1 MRRRVPGRTTTGSV
15 VGCMAAV
22 LALAAG
28 EARGQAPAWPTKPI
42 RIIVPYAPGG
52 PFDEVARILSQRL
65 HESWGQPV
73 LVENRS
79 GAGGS
84 IAAEFVARSA
94 PDGYTLLHGNAGP
107 LTINPSLMRKVGYD
121 PVRDFAPVSLLLTSA
136 MVLVVHPS
144 LPVRSVADLVRL
156 ARAHP
161 GELNYASAG
170 VGNLQHL
177 GMESLQAR
185 AGIRMNHVPYKGAA
199 PAFVDIFGGRI
210 GLMFANVVGA
220 MPHIKAGKLR
230 AVAVSSAR
238 RSASLPEVPAVAETY
253 PGFDMPAWMGI
264 LAAAATP
271 RDIVARLSAEFAR
284 IMQHPEVRPRL
295 IAQGADPVGGSPAD
309 LAAVIAR
316 ELELYGSI
324 IRQSG
329 IRPE

>member
-1 MRRRVPGRTTTGSV
+1 MHGLVLVASCLPLVVAAASPDYPRRT
-15 VGCMAAV
+15 
-22 LALAAG
+22 
-28 EARGQAPAWPTKPI
+28 I
-42 RIIVPYAPGG
+42 RMIVAFSPGG
-52 PFDEVARILSQRL
+52 GTDITGRIAAQAIAEGL
-65 HESWGQPV
+65 GQPV
-73 LVENRS
+73 VVDNRPGS
-79 GAGGS
+79 GGIIGTQM
-84 IAAEFVARSA
+84 AARAL
-94 PDGYTLLHGNAGP
+94 PDGYTLITGGTGSHA
-107 LTINPSLMRKVGYD
+107 INPALYKDIPYD

>member
-1 MRRRVPGRTTTGSV
+1 MQERHGTMPRAA
-15 VGCMAAV
+15 MAGVALVATV
-22 LALAAG
+22 LGAQSGHA
-28 EARGQAPAWPTKPI
+28 QSWPAKPI
-42 RIIVPYAPGG
+42 RIVVPYAPGG
-52 PFDEVARILSQRL
+52 PFDEVARVLSQRL
-65 HESWGQPV
+65 NEAWGQPV

-107 LTINPSLMRKVGYD
+107 LTINPNLMRKVGYD

-177 GMESLQAR
+177 GMESLQSR

-230 AVAVSSAR
+230 PVAVSSAK
-238 RSASLPEVPAVAETY
+238 RSASLPEVPSVSETY

-271 RDIVARLSAEFAR
+271 RDIVSRLSGEFAR
-284 IMQHPEVRPRL
+284 IMQHPEVRARL
-295 IAQGADPVGGSPAD
+295 VAQGADPVGGSPAD

-324 IRQSG
+324 IRSSG

>member
-1 MRRRVPGRTTTGSV
+1 MQAGYPGDGRSRVIASV
-15 VGCMAAV
+15 ALV
-22 LALAAG
+22 ALATAG
-28 EARGQAPAWPTKPI
+28 SAMAQAWPAKPI

-52 PFDEVARILSQRL
+52 PFDEVARILSQRMN
-65 HESWGQPV
+65 ESWGQPV
-73 LVENRS
+73 MVENRS

-84 IAAEFVARSA
+84 IAAELVARSA

-107 LTINPSLMRKVGYD
+107 ITINPSLMRKVGYD

-170 VGNLQHL
+170 IGNLQHL
-177 GMESLQAR
+177 GMESLQAM

-220 MPHIKAGKLR
+220 TPHIKAGKLR

-238 RSASLPEVPAVAETY
+238 RTASLPDVPAVAESY

-309 LAAVIAR
+309 LAALIAR
-316 ELELYGSI
+316 ELELHGSI
-324 IRQSG
+324 IRSSG

>member
-1 MRRRVPGRTTTGSV
+1 
-15 VGCMAAV
+15 
-22 LALAAG
+22 
-28 EARGQAPAWPTKPI
+28 
-42 RIIVPYAPGG
+42 
-52 PFDEVARILSQRL
+52 
-65 HESWGQPV
+65 
-73 LVENRS
+73 
-79 GAGGS
+79 
-84 IAAEFVARSA
+84 
-94 PDGYTLLHGNAGP
+94 
-107 LTINPSLMRKVGYD
+107 
-121 PVRDFAPVSLLLTSA
+121 
-136 MVLVVHPS
+136 
-144 LPVRSVADLVRL
+144 VRSVADLVRL

>member
-238 RSASLPEVPAVAETY
+238 RSASLPEVPAVAE
-253 PGFDMPAWMGI
+253 P
-264 LAAAATP
+264 
-271 RDIVARLSAEFAR
+271 
-284 IMQHPEVRPRL
+284 
-295 IAQGADPVGGSPAD
+295 
-309 LAAVIAR
+309 
-316 ELELYGSI
+316 
-324 IRQSG
+324 
-329 IRPE
+329 